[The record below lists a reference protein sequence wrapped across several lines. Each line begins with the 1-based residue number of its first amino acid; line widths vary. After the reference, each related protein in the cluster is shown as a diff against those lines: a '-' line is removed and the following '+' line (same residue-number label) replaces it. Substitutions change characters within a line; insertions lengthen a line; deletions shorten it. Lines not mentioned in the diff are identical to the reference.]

1 MYRISHG
8 KFLYSHGESIRWHTE
23 LFCIVTFECN
33 DIMFFLLSLHGS
45 YSHRSNI
52 HNTPSCHINVC
63 RYETET
69 SLYHLYLLYLLYL
82 YSLLLFLIISAR
94 SSYTIRS
101 LTQHIS
107 SPHGNINGDHLAP
120 AGNCMDNIFGRH
132 L

>member
-1 MYRISHG
+1 MYSISHG

-52 HNTPSCHINVC
+52 HNTQSCDINVADMKKRPLC
-63 RYETET
+63 SFCTFCIVLVT
-69 SLYHLYLLYLLYL
+69 V
-82 YSLLLFLIISAR
+82 FIISAR

-101 LTQHIS
+101 LTPHIS
-107 SPHGNINGDHLAP
+107 SPHGNINGDCLAP
-120 AGNCMDNIFGRH
+120 AGNYMDNIFGRH